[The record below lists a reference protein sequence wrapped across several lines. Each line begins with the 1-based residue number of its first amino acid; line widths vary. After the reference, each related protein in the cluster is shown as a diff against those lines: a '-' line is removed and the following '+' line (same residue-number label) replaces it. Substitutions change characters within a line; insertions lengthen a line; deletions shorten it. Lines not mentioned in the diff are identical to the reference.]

1 MHGASRDELA
11 REAARLME
19 LGRAGSIDEALRLA
33 VDRLPERERAH
44 VRLPS
49 HGLVREHARGFAM
62 QSQGAEA
69 YAESVRSVLRVA
81 EEIMT
86 VLEEFDPVLAGRA
99 AKGQVDAGAAL
110 HIRAYTTMP
119 IGDIARMLVDQG
131 YDEPEFDTVN
141 TRWGRLNR
149 LSFDEDGID
158 VTITRCAPNMRREA
172 GENLVEPGRVEI
184 ATLADLRARLA

>member
-11 REAARLME
+11 REAARLIE
-19 LGRAGSIDEALRLA
+19 LGRAASIDEALRLV
-33 VDRLPERERAH
+33 VDRLPEHGRAH

-62 QSQGAEA
+62 QSRGAEA
-69 YAESVRSVLRVA
+69 YAESVRAVLRVA

-86 VLEEFDPVLAGRA
+86 LLEEFDPVLAGRA

-110 HIRAYTTMP
+110 HIRAYTATS
-119 IGDIARMLVDQG
+119 IGEIARMLVDQG
-131 YDEPEFDTVN
+131 YDEPEFDTIN

-149 LSFDEDGID
+149 LSFDENGID
-158 VTITRCAPNMRREA
+158 VTITRCTPGMRREA
-172 GENLVEPGRVEI
+172 GENLFEPGRVEI
-184 ATLADLRARLA
+184 ATLADLRARLG